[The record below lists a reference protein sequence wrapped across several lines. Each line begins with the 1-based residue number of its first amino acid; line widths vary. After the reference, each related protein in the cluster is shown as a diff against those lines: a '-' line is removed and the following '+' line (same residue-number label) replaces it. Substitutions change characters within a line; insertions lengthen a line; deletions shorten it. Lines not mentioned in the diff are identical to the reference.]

1 MVALGYVCAM
11 ARIYSPHSLSFRIAL
26 INVMLPID
34 RSLVSIIV
42 TPF

>member
-26 INVMLPID
+26 INSVLPID
-34 RSLVSIIV
+34 GSPVSMIV